1 MAEDNKSATERKK
14 LRQAEDGRKAA
25 LDYEAEAAATRAKTE
40 RLRALRLARDAAAPP
55 APAKTPAK
63 KAAKKTK
70 GQTKSLPRPL
80 AEWLMDQKK
89 DGLRD

>member
-1 MAEDNKSATERKK
+1 MAADNKSATEHKK

-40 RLRALRLARDAAAPP
+40 RLRALRLAREAAAPP
-55 APAKTPAK
+55 ATAKAPAK
-63 KAAKKTK
+63 KTAKKTK
-70 GQTKSLPRPL
+70 VQPRPL
-80 AEWLMDQKK
+80 SEWLSDQKK

>member
-1 MAEDNKSATERKK
+1 MAEDNKSAAEHKR
-14 LRQAEDGRKAA
+14 LRQAEDGRKAT

-40 RLRALRLARDAAAPP
+40 RLRALRLAREAAAPP
-55 APAKTPAK
+55 VPAKAPAK

-70 GQTKSLPRPL
+70 AQPRPL
-80 AEWLMDQKK
+80 AEWLTNQKK